1 MNKEKI
7 SSFWNSYKITLEVAK
22 GKEALIKRSYLYF
35 IISFIFQ
42 GLAFA
47 FFYPLLNTIFS
58 DNFDLNKTLFW
69 FGVIVLLSLFSF
81 IFKWLA
87 SNFNYSGDLV
97 ETTHDLRVRLGE
109 KIKTMPLQK
118 LYSYRTGELNSILA
132 SDVDASVL
140 HMGIIAGMFFEIAIV
155 PFVII
160 VATFFIDPILAIALL
175 IAIPLSI
182 PIYKWSR
189 KETKWEKTEVTKAN
203 AALEADT
210 VEYLQGLPVLRA
222 VNQIGLNAKQL
233 QKSIATV
240 REVQKKGL
248 FASSIPMVI
257 MNTLIEFLFLFILT
271 IGTIFILKGEL
282 TLATLLALL
291 IILSRL
297 SEPLANFLAVTAVL
311 DIMEAGFRNIKKLL
325 DVKEFEIQKPIQKPK
340 NFDITFD
347 NVSFNYDS
355 NNQKVLQ
362 NLSLNIKENS
372 LTAIVGPSGSGKTT
386 ITKLIMRYADPS
398 SGDIKIGN
406 INIRQ
411 MEQHTLMSYI
421 SVVFQDVYLFDDT
434 ILNNI
439 KMGKPN
445 ATKEEVLVASK
456 AAFVHEFVSRLPK
469 GYDTKVGEIGGSLSG
484 GERQRISIAR
494 AILKDSPIVILDE
507 PTSAL
512 DTQSEVAVQAAL
524 DELIKNRTV
533 IVIAHRLTTIS
544 HANNILVIEDGKLKE
559 SGTHEDLVSL
569 KGKYYSMFE
578 AQQRV
583 KEWNINNK
591 GTL

>member
-1 MNKEKI
+1 MTKEKT
-7 SSFWNSYKITLEVAK
+7 SSFWDSYKITLEIAQNNNH
-22 GKEALIKRSYLYF
+22 LIKRSYLYF

-47 FFYPLLNTIFS
+47 FFYPLLNTILNN
-58 DNFDLNKTLFW
+58 NFDLNNILFW
-69 FGVIVLLSLFSF
+69 FTTIVILSFISF
-81 IFKWLA
+81 IFKWKA

-97 ETTHDLRVRLGE
+97 DTSHELRIKLGE

-118 LYSYRTGELNSILA
+118 LYTYRTGELNSILA

-140 HMGIIAGMFFEIAIV
+140 HMGIIAGMFFE
-155 PFVII
+155 VII
-160 VATFFIDPILAIALL
+160 VPVVIIIATFFIEPLLAITLL
-175 IAIPLSI
+175 IAIPLSF
-182 PIYKWSR
+182 PIYKYSR
-189 KETKWEKTEVTKAN
+189 EKTKWEKTEVIKAN
-203 AALEADT
+203 ASLESDT
-210 VEYLQGLPVLRA
+210 IEYIQGLPVLRA
-222 VNQIGLNAKQL
+222 INQIGKNAQQL
-233 QKSIATV
+233 QKSILNV
-240 REVQKKGL
+240 REIQKKGL
-248 FASSIPMVI
+248 FASSIPMVA
-257 MNTLIEFLFLFILT
+257 MNTLVEFLFLTVLT
-271 IGTIFILKGEL
+271 VGTLFILKGEL

-291 IILSRL
+291 IILARL
-297 SEPLANFLAVTAVL
+297 SEPLANFLAVTSVL
-311 DIMEAGFRNIKKLL
+311 DTMESGFKNIKELL
-325 DVKEFEIQKPIQKPK
+325 DIKKFEVKKPTKKPK
-340 NFDITFD
+340 NFNIDFE
-347 NVSFNYDS
+347 NVSFSYENSKKIILEDI
-355 NNQKVLQ
+355 N
-362 NLSLNIKENS
+362 LNIKENS

-406 INIRQ
+406 VDIKQ
-411 MEQHTLMSYI
+411 MEQQTLMSYI

-439 KMGKPN
+439 RMGKPTASN
-445 ATKEEVLVASK
+445 EEVLTASK
-456 AAFVHEFVSRLPK
+456 AAHAHEFILKLQK

-494 AILKDSPIVILDE
+494 AILKDAPIVILDE

-512 DTQSEVAVQAAL
+512 DTQSEVAVQSAL

-533 IVIAHRLTTIS
+533 IVIAHRLSTIS

-591 GTL
+591 GPL